1 MSLTEL
7 SHTIKTKDLPDL
19 EYYHLLIDN
28 ATTILQASTTQPKQQ
43 VAKALNMSQPKFSI
57 ALRFLAA
64 IAYPRSTSSN

>member
-1 MSLTEL
+1 MSLTDLE
-7 SHTIKTKDLPDL
+7 HRIKTEDLPDL

-28 ATTILQASTTQPKQQ
+28 AITILQAATTQPKQE
-43 VAKALNMSQPKFSI
+43 VAQALNMSQPKFSI